1 MERWFLCLQFFFS
14 EIASER
20 IAREGF
26 SAEILLPNKKEGTWM
41 HFLSH
46 LSFLPLDV
54 SDFGMK
60 ENITKVSGIM
70 VVHYSSS
77 LLKVNATRVS
87 APVRKGFFS

>member
-1 MERWFLCLQFFFS
+1 
-14 EIASER
+14 
-20 IAREGF
+20 
-26 SAEILLPNKKEGTWM
+26 M

-46 LSFLPLDV
+46 LSSLPLDV

-77 LLKVNATRVS
+77 LLKVDATRALLLS
-87 APVRKGFFS
+87 ERFFS